1 MPATPPLS
9 ATIPNLAALVQR
21 HQALIAQQRNAFTL
35 RMHRALSWL
44 QRAEAAGTDDDV
56 AFVCLW
62 IAFNAAYA
70 QDLGSRVDNAS
81 ERQTF
86 RNFVDQVCQLDAEKS
101 LSQLVWQVF
110 PGPIR
115 VLLNNHY
122 VFQPFWDAHSNP
134 RSDGSIPDH
143 WREAFDDA
151 RQRVHR
157 ALAQQDTER
166 VLYEVFVRLY
176 TLRNQLMV
184 CVRQTHLEARNR
196 PEQDRVH
203 TTFRGHDAQR
213 LSNPAL
219 CSTPYAPHLHPAIQD
234 PVGGRVHAAGCL
246 HRSTGAPA
254 WHECQRAAPLV
265 QGIPPRT
272 SPPEP
277 CRNRARRATPDHT
290 GLHAHRTQCRTPLMR
305 R

>member
-1 MPATPPLS
+1 MNTKTTAS
-9 ATIPNLAALVQR
+9 APSSLVAALTQR
-21 HQALIAQQRNAFTL
+21 HKEQRALGQTPFTL
-35 RMHRALSWL
+35 RIHRALSWL

-110 PGPIR
+110 PGPVR
-115 VLLNNHY
+115 VLLNNQY
-122 VFQPFWDAHSNP
+122 VIQPFWDAVNNP
-134 RSDGSIPDH
+134 RSDGSIPEH
-143 WREAFDDA
+143 WRESFEEA

-176 TLRNQLMV
+176 TLRNQLMHGGSTWNSSV
-184 CVRQTHLEARNR
+184 NRAQVRDGRALMARVLPVMLAVMMN
-196 PEQDRVH
+196 
-203 TTFRGHDAQR
+203 
-213 LSNPAL
+213 
-219 CSTPYAPHLHPAIQD
+219 HPAQFEGRPFY
-234 PVGGRVHAAGCL
+234 PV
-246 HRSTGAPA
+246 
-254 WHECQRAAPLV
+254 
-265 QGIPPRT
+265 IK
-272 SPPEP
+272 
-277 CRNRARRATPDHT
+277 D
-290 GLHAHRTQCRTPLMR
+290 
-305 R
+305 